1 MEKQKENDRHDVQG
15 VNILERTL
23 YEPRTLRSSCSSSS
37 RSSGMMTFCVANH
50 KDYSIIAYPGPA
62 IVMDGRA
69 EHLPLHFHVK
79 CKQGGQ
85 ELRIRTEDL
94 QELKGK
100 KIPRDLRKFLEQKEV
115 REYLAINTENIYKT
129 GKLLGEKKTF

>member
-1 MEKQKENDRHDVQG
+1 MATQDYRHEIEG
-15 VNILERTL
+15 IGLLEQTI
-23 YEPRTLRSSCSSSS
+23 YEPPTLRGSSSSS
-37 RSSGMMTFCVANH
+37 RSSGMMTFCVVNH

-62 IVMDGRA
+62 IVIDGRA

-129 GKLLGEKKTF
+129 GKLLGEKKSF